1 MIVKNG
7 NMVATVWAE
16 SIPYWAT
23 ASNVAVLSL
32 EKGDQVSHP
41 MGVKIRAVITTR
53 KLTFGKVMF
62 LLMFVCLRGGLP
74 SHNTMINRRAMG
86 ILLEC
91 ILVYNWSISS
101 FL

>member
-32 EKGDQVSHP
+32 EKGDQVRHP
-41 MGVKIRAVITTR
+41 FEFSLNAFTE
-53 KLTFGKVMF
+53 
-62 LLMFVCLRGGLP
+62 FVEF
-74 SHNTMINRRAMG
+74 SDNSVTK
-86 ILLEC
+86 ILL
-91 ILVYNWSISS
+91 
-101 FL
+101 F

>member
-41 MGVKIRAVITTR
+41 MGVKINTT
-53 KLTFGKVMF
+53 
-62 LLMFVCLRGGLP
+62 
-74 SHNTMINRRAMG
+74 I
-86 ILLEC
+86 
-91 ILVYNWSISS
+91 YN
-101 FL
+101 

>member
-32 EKGDQVSHP
+32 ERGDQV
-41 MGVKIRAVITTR
+41 MGVKIHVI
-53 KLTFGKVMF
+53 
-62 LLMFVCLRGGLP
+62 
-74 SHNTMINRRAMG
+74 I
-86 ILLEC
+86 
-91 ILVYNWSISS
+91 YNWSISS

>member
-32 EKGDQVSHP
+32 EKGDQVSRP
-41 MGVKIRAVITTR
+41 MGVKIDTII
-53 KLTFGKVMF
+53 
-62 LLMFVCLRGGLP
+62 C
-74 SHNTMINRRAMG
+74 
-86 ILLEC
+86 
-91 ILVYNWSISS
+91 NWLISS

>member
-32 EKGDQVSHP
+32 EKGDQVSRP
-41 MGVKIRAVITTR
+41 MGVKIHTI
-53 KLTFGKVMF
+53 M
-62 LLMFVCLRGGLP
+62 C
-74 SHNTMINRRAMG
+74 
-86 ILLEC
+86 
-91 ILVYNWSISS
+91 NWSISS
-101 FL
+101 FF